1 MRRRK
6 SKFNIHEDDIQPARV
21 KLEDGWR
28 QMNIKW
34 LLCKETVGCESA
46 VFFKTV
52 IRAGAAHEK
61 HIHHK
66 ADELIYVIKGKG
78 RHGQGDEEWDVGP
91 GDSYFIP
98 RGLIHWAYGTTTN
111 DPLILVG
118 VYVGGGS
125 IEETGYEFIERL
137 EKKL

>member
-1 MRRRK
+1 
-6 SKFNIHEDDIQPARV
+6 
-21 KLEDGWR
+21 
-28 QMNIKW
+28 MNIKW
-34 LLCKETVGCESA
+34 LLCKETVGLESA
-46 VFFKTV
+46 VLFKTV

-66 ADELIYVIKGKG
+66 ADEIIYVIKGKG

-98 RGLIHWAYGTTTN
+98 RGWIHWAYGTAAN

-118 VYVGGGS
+118 AYVGGGS
-125 IEETGYEFIERL
+125 IEETGYEFIEKL
-137 EKKL
+137 EHRKTIL